1 MKFLSFKTKK
11 NFLARSIT
19 GFAFLLF
26 TFYFANGQGL
36 PVAAPAS
43 VGMNAAKLDQI
54 EQLVL
59 ADIADKKLPGAVV
72 IVGRKG
78 KIVYRKAFGNRSL
91 VPTVEKMT
99 VDTIF
104 DVASLTKPVATA
116 TSIMILIEQGKL
128 RLNDTIGKFIPEIDD
143 EQAKRVTIQQLLTH
157 TSGYRPDFDLGEK
170 WTGRDGMLAALKKE
184 KLRAAP
190 GTRFVYSDIGFIVLG
205 EIVERTAKTGSDN
218 FAEKSFVSLDLLQTK
233 FTPYEE
239 VPLIARDL
247 PAAERE
253 QRANENAARI
263 DRNLKKV
270 RTIAPTENIK
280 GQLNYLGSKFEGQE
294 KEGEAM
300 LRGYVHDPT
309 ASRMGGVAGHAGLFS
324 TADDLARYA
333 QMLLNGGVAP
343 VWPSG
348 RNASVNERASNADAR
363 GTLPNGRVSARR
375 ILSAQTVAKMTQPY
389 VVAED
394 GSARG
399 LGWDMNTSFSS
410 NRGDLF
416 PLGSFGHTG
425 FTGTSIWIDPTSQ
438 TFVVFMSNRVHPDG
452 KGDVTPLRSRVST
465 VVASAIEDLPVE
477 KWKEA
482 EARYNA
488 AVAAQI
494 PGFVERKTQVSA
506 VSGLLPSNQSA
517 FNIHPPQNLPISN
530 TQGIVARS
538 FLKNAV
544 LNGVDVLEKNGFKDL
559 DGKKIGLVTNHTGLN
574 QKGKSTIDI
583 LHEAKNVDLVSIFAP
598 EHGIRGELDTEK
610 IDDTKDEKTGL
621 PVYSLYKDGMRRPKP
636 EQLAGLDAIV
646 YDIQD
651 IGARFYTYTATLKNV
666 MEEAAKAKIPVY
678 VLDRPNP
685 INGVSVEGP
694 LAEEDKLS
702 FIAAHTTPVRY
713 GLTIGELGQMM
724 NAERK
729 IGADLRVI
737 RMDGWSRTMWFD
749 DTVQTWVNPSPNMRS
764 LTQATLYPGIGLLE
778 TTNLSVGRGTDTPF
792 EVIGAPWLDGQK
804 LAFHLNSRAIPGVRF
819 VPIRFKP
826 NASVF
831 KDEQLGGVN
840 IIVTDRNALNSVR
853 MGIEIAAALR
863 KLYPAEWQ
871 VDRYGRLLVNAA
883 VLELVKK
890 GETPENIE
898 RSWAA
903 AAAEFMTRRAS
914 YLLYK

>member
-1 MKFLSFKTKK
+1 VTRNRHRNSLWCNAFNALR
-11 NFLARSIT
+11 LCV
-19 GFAFLLF
+19 FAGVIFSVS
-26 TFYFANGQGL
+26 YAQGL
-36 PVAAPAS
+36 PLATPAS

-54 EQLVL
+54 EAVIN

-91 VPTVEKMT
+91 APTVEKMT

-128 RLNDTIGKFIPEIDD
+128 RLNDTIGKFIPDIDD
-143 EQAKRVTIQQLLTH
+143 ESAKRVTIQQLLTH

-170 WTGRDGMLAALKKE
+170 WTGREGMLAALKKE

-205 EIVERTAKTGSDN
+205 EIVERLTGGDVNRYTRTGLFTSAVMQDSY
-218 FAEKSFVSLDLLQTK
+218 FSTDSLRADYDPSRSSTFCVEGVEMRGSTLLSKSSRVNQADSKAQ
-233 FTPYEE
+233 PS
-239 VPLIARDL
+239 PC
-247 PAAERE
+247 RE
-253 QRANENAARI
+253 
-263 DRNLKKV
+263 
-270 RTIAPTENIK
+270 APTENIR
-280 GQLNYLGSKFEGQE
+280 GQNSYLGSKFEGDE
-294 KEGEAM
+294 KTGNQM
-300 LRGYVHDPT
+300 LRGRVHDPT
-309 ASRMGGVAGHAGLFS
+309 SFRMGGVAGHAGLFS

-343 VWPSG
+343 
-348 RNASVNERASNADAR
+348 
-363 GTLPNGRVSARR
+363 GRVGGTPTAPVR
-375 ILSAQTVAKMTQPY
+375 ILSSQTVAKMTQPY

-399 LGWDMNTSFSS
+399 LGWDMDTSFSA

-416 PLGSFGHTG
+416 PKGSFGHTG

-438 TFVVFMSNRVHPDG
+438 TFYVFLSNRVHPDG
-452 KGDVTPLRSRVST
+452 KGDVTPLRGKVAT
-465 VVASAIEDLPVE
+465 VVASAIEDLPIE

-482 EARYNA
+482 EAKFNA
-488 AVAAQI
+488 TVAAQI
-494 PGFVERKTQVSA
+494 PGFVERVEAAKRATGVAGVPPAGGAGRSP
-506 VSGLLPSNQSA
+506 LQS
-517 FNIHPPQNLPISN
+517 
-530 TQGIVARS
+530 T
-538 FLKNAV
+538 V
-544 LNGVDVLEKNGFKDL
+544 LNGIDILERNGFKDL
-559 DGKKIGLVTNHTGLN
+559 EGKKIGLVTNHTGRNLA
-574 QKGKSTIDI
+574 GKSTIDI

-685 INGVSVEGP
+685 INGVDVEGS
-694 LAEEDKLS
+694 LADEDKLS
-702 FIAAHTTPVRY
+702 FISAHTIPVRY

-737 RMDGWSRTMWFD
+737 KMEGWSRSMWFD
-749 DTVQTWVNPSPNMRS
+749 ETGQTWVNPSPNMRS

-792 EVIGAPWLDGQK
+792 EVIGAPWLDGQR
-804 LAFHLNSRAIPGVRF
+804 LAKHLNERNLPGVRF
-819 VPIRFKP
+819 IPVRYKP

-831 KDEQLGGVN
+831 KDENLGGLN
-840 IIVTDRNALNSVR
+840 IVITDRAKFRSVR
-853 MGIEIAAALR
+853 TGIEIAAAIR
-863 KLYPAEWQ
+863 RLYPNDWQ
-871 VDRYGRLLVNAA
+871 VERYGRLLVNGEILAA
-883 VLELVKK
+883 VTR
-890 GETPENIE
+890 GESPEAIE
-898 RSWAA
+898 KLYQVGITN
-903 AAAEFMTRRAS
+903 FDKRRAS